1 MKKNKKLI
9 STIFII
15 LLVIVVFTL
24 IIVTKL
30 HKSIVGTWISDGG
43 TIYEFQKSNRGFMR
57 TSIAEYKFTYKIT
70 GNIVSI
76 DFEDSDLIDTDYEY
90 QIENNKCI
98 MKSNRGTFNF
108 TKQ

>member
-43 TIYEFQKSNRGFMR
+43 TIYEFQAG
-57 TSIAEYKFTYKIT
+57 
-70 GNIVSI
+70 
-76 DFEDSDLIDTDYEY
+76 
-90 QIENNKCI
+90 Q
-98 MKSNRGTFNF
+98 GTNYIYNLNLPI
-108 TKQ
+108 K